1 MRHKTWTPYP
11 MFYWRSNASC
21 IETFVKLFCE
31 LNTTMPTGD
40 RAIYHLEGLRS
51 NPQLL
56 LNMCWSIL
64 EEDTELE
71 LTQRHSSVWLL
82 VKSTKKPHCM
92 NVCAIR
98 WIRPGCSLASG
109 LVHRVGGIYFYDE
122 LTKHFLIA
130 LKSPIGF
137 IFKTLKAIGTHSGV
151 ELLQQLAAAFQ
162 QSWGIQKKDFNK
174 KVTFDRKN

>member
-1 MRHKTWTPYP
+1 MISAQWLHSGMRHKTWTPYP

-40 RAIYHLEGLRS
+40 RAIYQLEGLRS

-82 VKSTKKPHCM
+82 VKSTKKKKKKHCM

-109 LVHRVGGIYFYDE
+109 LVHRDGGIYFYDE
-122 LTKHFLIA
+122 LKFWIWMFPQL
-130 LKSPIGF
+130 LNQRLYFCFRWYKS
-137 IFKTLKAIGTHSGV
+137 S
-151 ELLQQLAAAFQ
+151 
-162 QSWGIQKKDFNK
+162 
-174 KVTFDRKN
+174 

>member
-1 MRHKTWTPYP
+1 MISAQWLHSGMRHKTWTPYP

-40 RAIYHLEGLRS
+40 RAIYQLEGLRS

-82 VKSTKKPHCM
+82 VKSTKKKHCM
-92 NVCAIR
+92 NVCTIR

-109 LVHRVGGIYFYDE
+109 LVHRVWGIYFYDE
-122 LTKHFLIA
+122 LKFWIWTFPQL
-130 LKSPIGF
+130 LNQRLYFCFRWYKS
-137 IFKTLKAIGTHSGV
+137 S
-151 ELLQQLAAAFQ
+151 
-162 QSWGIQKKDFNK
+162 
-174 KVTFDRKN
+174 